1 MNIKRLIGTNRLG
14 KKLISQ
20 LSKDEVQNYWKN
32 PDDIEF
38 NSPEI
43 YLKSTT
49 GRENTQILLNIINEY
64 FENKEV
70 KILELGCNVGR
81 NINKLFENGFKNLFA
96 IEINS
101 EAIKLMEK
109 SFPQTF
115 SSTKIYETSIENK
128 IKEFSNNQFDIVFSM
143 AVLMHV
149 HNDSDW
155 VFEHIARISKKK
167 LIIIE
172 HEKIKSKKVFL
183 RNYKNIF
190 EKFGLKEIKSFYLKD
205 EYICRIFTRE

>member
-1 MNIKRLIGTNRLG
+1 LNIKRLIGTNRLG

>member
-1 MNIKRLIGTNRLG
+1 LNIKRLIGTNRLG
-14 KKLISQ
+14 KKFISQ

-32 PDDIEF
+32 PYDVKF

-43 YLKSTT
+43 YLKSSTK
-49 GRENTQILLNIINEY
+49 NTQILLDIINEY

-101 EAIKLMEK
+101 KAIKLMKK
-109 SFPQTF
+109 SFPDAF
-115 SSTKIYETSIENK
+115 SSTKIFETSIENK

-172 HEKIKSKKVFL
+172 HEKIKAKKVFL

>member
-49 GRENTQILLNIINEY
+49 GRKNTQILLNIINEY

-101 EAIKLMEK
+101 EAITLMEK

-115 SSTKIYETSIENK
+115 SSTKSRWNFFIY
-128 IKEFSNNQFDIVFSM
+128 
-143 AVLMHV
+143 
-149 HNDSDW
+149 W
-155 VFEHIARISKKK
+155 
-167 LIIIE
+167 
-172 HEKIKSKKVFL
+172 
-183 RNYKNIF
+183 
-190 EKFGLKEIKSFYLKD
+190 
-205 EYICRIFTRE
+205 

>member
-14 KKLISQ
+14 KKFISQ

-32 PDDIEF
+32 PYDVKF

-43 YLKSTT
+43 YLKSSTK
-49 GRENTQILLNIINEY
+49 NTQILLDIINEY

-101 EAIKLMEK
+101 KAIKLMKK
-109 SFPQTF
+109 SFPDAF
-115 SSTKIYETSIENK
+115 SSTKIFETSIENK

-172 HEKIKSKKVFL
+172 HEKIKAKKVFL